1 MHATNYA
8 ESAIGSALFLNQA
21 FPTITEWHVALFTAA
36 SNPET
41 GTVTEVHATNTGY
54 ARQPLNP
61 GAHWAKRPNQD
72 VDGRT
77 VFYNAVAVQ
86 FSAALMNWGTVTHF
100 GLFDQGGNLYLV
112 APLTA
117 IKAVNIGDAPVFLAG
132 ELEIAVG

>member
-21 FPTITEWHVALFTAA
+21 LPSITEWHIALFTAA

-41 GTVTEVHATNTGY
+41 GTGTEVNATNTGY

-61 GAHWAKRPNQD
+61 GANWAKRPDPD
-72 VDGRT
+72 VDERT

-86 FSAALMNWGTVTHF
+86 FPAATMNWGTVTHF
-100 GLFDQGGNLYLV
+100 GLIDQSGNCWIM
-112 APLTA
+112 APLTTA
-117 IKAVNIGDAPVFLAG
+117 KIIGVGEVPIFLAG
-132 ELEIAVG
+132 ELEIAIG